1 MSMSRSVVF
10 ISDFFVEQVL
20 GGGELNDSELIKM
33 LQQKNTDVTKI
44 QSHMVDQEFLESKKI
59 LIELAL

>member
-44 QSHMVDQEFLESKKI
+44 QSHMVDQEFLESKKDNFF
-59 LIELAL
+59 